1 VKPDES
7 FRSSRS
13 AAKME
18 KIPSGKEREMEK
30 EFRLIEF
37 TGAE

>member
-1 VKPDES
+1 M
-7 FRSSRS
+7 
-13 AAKME
+13 AKME